1 MNKNSKRFMRDNIRR
16 SRRLIE
22 VLPRLVARNKIA
34 NKLSKIEANYELK

>member
-16 SRRLIE
+16 SRRLVE

-34 NKLSKIEANYELK
+34 NKLAEIEAKYKLK